1 MFKLLLT
8 KWLFI
13 NIIFFVIFLYTL
25 EVNDIGFSFVNP
37 KFIYD
42 SIDVNWFGALI
53 ITIILNILLP
63 IASIPYWIYKI
74 FTVGRND

>member
-1 MFKLLLT
+1 MFKLLLGI
-8 KWLFI
+8 WLII
-13 NIIFFVIFLYTL
+13 NFVFFIIFLTSPD
-25 EVNDIGFSFVNP
+25 EDDIGFSFVNP

-42 SIDVNWFGALI
+42 NIEVNWFGTLV
-53 ITIILNILLP
+53 ITIILNVLLP